1 MSTSIDQRP
10 KDHSNPGKGFVGKNG
25 ECAEEDLERYLQ
37 NANAKQMN
45 SNQADHHLHNSLSD
59 TYLPP
64 FYTTTSSSATS
75 TGLPPMPFPYGFN
88 PGLGEPGTW
97 STSVSS
103 MPSLNPNTLFP
114 SSGFGTVGNGE
125 QLLQDH
131 MFNHSSG
138 VAVTSN
144 AYLGGLN
151 QNSSGLNSNAFLN
164 QPALY
169 FPGSSTEI
177 SWGEQTHPSTTN
189 PLLTEFYQPP
199 PPPNSEPSSFNVM
212 GVNIESL
219 NGKEYRDGNVESALS
234 NLSIGVDS
242 KQTDDDKI
250 NCSSAQ
256 SAVSQP
262 TSAAIVSSS
271 GVDSKPKPVSW
282 AAIASQP
289 AKPKPKP
296 PPPKP
301 KLPPPPSAGANPGKS
316 DSGSWGNAAK
326 AAASKTQNGR
336 NAQRPRPATG
346 AGGNGGLANIS
357 SGSSEMVP
365 VLERLKAKH
374 NYNAREFSLSQRN
387 ARFFIIKSY
396 SEDDIHRSIKYSV
409 WTSTEHGN
417 RRLNEA
423 FREQMRGGGP
433 IYLLVSVNGSGHFC
447 GVAQMMSEVDLD
459 IETGIWSQDKWKGKF
474 DVKWYY
480 VKDVPNNALRH
491 IRLENNDNKPVTN
504 SRDTQ
509 EVPPEKAKQVLKI
522 IHSYKH
528 QTSIFDDFGHYEK
541 RQEEEFKKGN
551 KRTYGVKEP

>member
-1 MSTSIDQRP
+1 
-10 KDHSNPGKGFVGKNG
+10 
-25 ECAEEDLERYLQ
+25 
-37 NANAKQMN
+37 MN
-45 SNQADHHLHNSLSD
+45 LNQGDPNLHNSLSD
-59 TYLPP
+59 SYLSPS
-64 FYTTTSSSATS
+64 FYTTSSTATS
-75 TGLPPMPFPYGFN
+75 TGLPPMHFPYGFN
-88 PGLGEPGTW
+88 NPALGEPGTW
-97 STSVSS
+97 SANVPS

-125 QLLQDH
+125 QLLPDQI
-131 MFNHSSG
+131 FNHSSG
-138 VAVTSN
+138 VAVSSN

-151 QNSSGLNSNAFLN
+151 QNNSGLNSSNTFLN

-177 SWGEQTHPSTTN
+177 SWGEQSHSNSAN

-199 PPPNSEPSSFNVM
+199 PPDTESGTFM
-212 GVNIESL
+212 GVNIDSL
-219 NGKEYRDGNVESALS
+219 NGKDYGNGNVENALS
-234 NLSIGVDS
+234 NLSIGVDN
-242 KQTDDDKI
+242 KENDGDK
-250 NCSSAQ
+250 NNSSQVVA
-256 SAVSQP
+256 SQP
-262 TSAAIVSSS
+262 VSAAVVSST

-296 PPPKP
+296 PPGKS
-301 KLPPPPSAGANPGKS
+301 KLPSPPSAGANPAKS
-316 DSGSWGNAAK
+316 DSGSWVNAAK
-326 AAASKTQNGR
+326 SAANKVQPGR
-336 NAQRPRPATG
+336 NVQRQRPATG
-346 AGGNGGLANIS
+346 NGGSVNNAG
-357 SGSSEMVP
+357 SGETVP
-365 VLERLKAKH
+365 VLERLKARH
-374 NYNAREFSLSQRN
+374 NYNPREFSLSQRA

-396 SEDDIHRSIKYSV
+396 SEDDIHRSIKYNV

-423 FREQMRGGGP
+423 FREQARGDKGP

-541 RQEEEFKKGN
+541 RQEDEFKK
-551 KRTYGVKEP
+551 VC

>member
-1 MSTSIDQRP
+1 
-10 KDHSNPGKGFVGKNG
+10 
-25 ECAEEDLERYLQ
+25 
-37 NANAKQMN
+37 
-45 SNQADHHLHNSLSD
+45 
-59 TYLPP
+59 
-64 FYTTTSSSATS
+64 
-75 TGLPPMPFPYGFN
+75 MPFPYGFN

-97 STSVSS
+97 STSV
-103 MPSLNPNTLFP
+103 PSLTPNTLFP

-125 QLLQDH
+125 QLLPDQ
-131 MFNHSSG
+131 MFNHTSG
-138 VAVTSN
+138 VAVSSN
-144 AYLGGLN
+144 AYLGDLT
-151 QNSSGLNSNAFLN
+151 QNNSGLNSSAFLN

-177 SWGEQTHPSTTN
+177 SWGGQTHTTTAN
-189 PLLTEFYQPP
+189 QLLTEFYQPP
-199 PPPNSEPSSFNVM
+199 PPDSEPGTFNVM
-212 GVNIESL
+212 GVNMDAL
-219 NGKEYRDGNVESALS
+219 NGKDYGNGNMENALS
-234 NLSIGVDS
+234 NLSIGADS
-242 KQTDDDKI
+242 KDNDVDNSTQV
-250 NCSSAQ
+250 
-256 SAVSQP
+256 AVSQP
-262 TSAAIVSSS
+262 ASVAAVSSS
-271 GVDSKPKPVSW
+271 GGDSKPKPVSW

-289 AKPKPKP
+289 AKPKP

-301 KLPPPPSAGANPGKS
+301 KLPSPPLAGANPGKS
-316 DSGSWGNAAK
+316 DSGSWVNAAK
-326 AAASKTQNGR
+326 SAASKAQPGR
-336 NAQRPRPATG
+336 SNAQRPRPGTGNNGSSSG
-346 AGGNGGLANIS
+346 AG
-357 SGSSEMVP
+357 SGETVP

-374 NYNAREFSLSQRN
+374 NYNPRELSLSQRN

-423 FREQMRGGGP
+423 FREQSRIDRGP

-522 IHSYKH
+522 IHTYKH

-541 RQEEEFKKGN
+541 RQEEEFKK
-551 KRTYGVKEP
+551 VCHI

>member
-1 MSTSIDQRP
+1 
-10 KDHSNPGKGFVGKNG
+10 
-25 ECAEEDLERYLQ
+25 
-37 NANAKQMN
+37 MN
-45 SNQADHHLHNSLSD
+45 INQGDPNLHNSLSD
-59 TYLPP
+59 TYLPS
-64 FYTTTSSSATS
+64 FYTTTSTATS
-75 TGLPPMPFPYGFN
+75 TGLPPMQFPYGFN
-88 PGLGEPGTW
+88 NPTLGEPGTW
-97 STSVSS
+97 STNVPS
-103 MPSLNPNTLFP
+103 MPSLNPNPLFP
-114 SSGFGTVGNGE
+114 STGFGTVGNGE
-125 QLLQDH
+125 QLLPDQ
-131 MFNHSSG
+131 MFNHNSG
-138 VAVTSN
+138 VAVSSN

-151 QNSSGLNSNAFLN
+151 QNNSGLNSNTFLN

-177 SWGEQTHPSTTN
+177 SWGEQTHTNSAN

-199 PPPNSEPSSFNVM
+199 PPDSEGSSFGVV
-212 GVNIESL
+212 GVNIDSL
-219 NGKEYRDGNVESALS
+219 NGKDYGNGNVDNALS
-234 NLSIGVDS
+234 NLSIGVDN
-242 KQTDDDKI
+242 KENDVDK
-250 NCSSAQ
+250 NNSGQ
-256 SAVSQP
+256 AVASQP
-262 TSAAIVSSS
+262 GSAAVVSSS
-271 GVDSKPKPVSW
+271 GADSKPKPVSW

-301 KLPPPPSAGANPGKS
+301 KLPSPPSSGTNSGKS
-316 DSGSWGNAAK
+316 DSGSWVNAAK
-326 AAASKTQNGR
+326 SAASKAQPGR

-346 AGGNGGLANIS
+346 NGGSVNNAG
-357 SGSSEMVP
+357 SGETVP

-374 NYNAREFSLSQRN
+374 NYNPREFSLSQRSG
-387 ARFFIIKSY
+387 RFFIIKSY

-423 FREQMRGGGP
+423 FREQARSDKGP

-541 RQEEEFKKGN
+541 RQEEEFKK
-551 KRTYGVKEP
+551 VS